1 MSTHTLL
8 IIVLCGIGTF
18 LLRFLPIRQARRTT
32 GSSQASRRV
41 QRLLQ
46 GIGPAAIM
54 ALLVISLWPSVAGT
68 GPHAAKILCAL
79 AALATI
85 GVLKNR
91 LGGIAL
97 PTLAGAL
104 VYGLLAQASG
114 L

>member
-1 MSTHTLL
+1 MNLDTLL
-8 IIVLCGIGTF
+8 TIVLCGVGTF
-18 LLRFLPIRQARRTT
+18 LLRFLPIWQARQTTGGARTT
-32 GSSQASRRV
+32 PWV

-54 ALLVISLWPSVAGT
+54 ALLVISLWSGIAGP
-68 GPHAAKILCAL
+68 GAHISRILCAF

-85 GVLKNR
+85 AGLKKR
-91 LGGIAL
+91 FGGIAL

-104 VYGLLAQASG
+104 VYGLLAHAAG